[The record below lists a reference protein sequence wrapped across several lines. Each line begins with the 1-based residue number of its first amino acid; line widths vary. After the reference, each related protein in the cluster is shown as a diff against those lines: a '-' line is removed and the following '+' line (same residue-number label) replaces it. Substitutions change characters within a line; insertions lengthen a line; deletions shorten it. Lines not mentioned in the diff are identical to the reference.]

1 MAQNRFIGVNQDLT
15 QEIFLLMTSTL
26 SKPGVKKGMD
36 ASIESAGFAGSFNI
50 RIKAGLFVLPDGM
63 IVQEDADTVFPFEV
77 GDTTKATLYA
87 YRSIDTSGYQSDV
100 VRYDITTD
108 FVTQLTID
116 KTSDRVYIPLAW
128 IEKINNLGTIDD
140 YRIINL
146 GEKTDSIQK
155 SYRVPFTN
163 LLNPES
169 ALVWDTDPANIRS
182 SKLMPFVL
190 QPVEVYN
197 YFSGAVQKEIACKLT
212 TGSSYYLRLDPIPN
226 HVLTNVILI
235 AQNGKLNYTSFS
247 GKNSALNPLS
257 GTLDFTV
264 ADISTWSSQL
274 VLYPQTKSTNWW
286 LDGDTLQLDV
296 LKTDPKNPSLNLPPV
311 TLLEILATWKRVQ

>member
-26 SKPGVKKGMD
+26 SKSGVKKGLD
-36 ASIESAGFAGSFNI
+36 TSIESAGFAGSFNI
-50 RIKAGLFVLPDGM
+50 RIKAGLYVLPDGM

-77 GDTTKATLYA
+77 GSTTKATLYA

-100 VRYDITTD
+100 VRYDITPD
-108 FVTQLTID
+108 FVTQQTID
-116 KTSDRVYIPLAW
+116 KTSDRVYLPLAW
-128 IEKINNLGTIDD
+128 IEKIDSLGTIDD

-146 GEKTDSIQK
+146 GEKTDSVQK
-155 SYRVPFTN
+155 SYRVPFSN
-163 LLNPES
+163 LLSTES
-169 ALVWDTDPANIRS
+169 SLEWNTDPAAAKS
-182 SKLMPFVL
+182 SKLVPFVM

-197 YFSGAVQKEIACKLT
+197 YYSGVVQKEIACKLVAGT
-212 TGSSYYLRLDPIPN
+212 YYLKLDPVPN

-235 AQNGKLNYTSFS
+235 AQNGQLNYSS
-247 GKNSALNPLS
+247 YAGKNAAQNPLS
-257 GTLDFTV
+257 GALNFTV
-264 ADISTWSSQL
+264 ADSSIWASQMII
-274 VLYPQTKSTNWW
+274 YPQTKAVNWW

-296 LKTDPKNPSLNLPPV
+296 LKTDPKNSSLNLPPV